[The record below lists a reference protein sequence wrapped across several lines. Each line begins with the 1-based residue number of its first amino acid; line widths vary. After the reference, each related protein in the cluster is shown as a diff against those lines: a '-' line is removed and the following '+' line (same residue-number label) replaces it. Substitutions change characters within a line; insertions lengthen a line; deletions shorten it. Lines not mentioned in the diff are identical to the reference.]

1 MTGNTAAILF
11 GLGWGVLVATA
22 QDIAAFGLDG
32 LSLLLLTVGVLLVYF
47 GGKRV
52 LGSP

>member
-1 MTGNTAAILF
+1 MSANADVILF
-11 GLGWGVLVATA
+11 GLGLGVLGATG

-32 LSLLLLTVGVLLVYF
+32 LNLLLLTVGILLVYF